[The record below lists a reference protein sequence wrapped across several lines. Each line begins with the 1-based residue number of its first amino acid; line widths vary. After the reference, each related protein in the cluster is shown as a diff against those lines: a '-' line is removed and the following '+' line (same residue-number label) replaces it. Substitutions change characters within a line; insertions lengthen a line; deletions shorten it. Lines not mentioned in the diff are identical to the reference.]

1 MAGVPF
7 LYINLTAFC
16 LYVLFLAAFL
26 AAKKSPEIRS
36 FIVVLFG
43 FAIWSG
49 ASVLMR
55 LEVWPGLNFWFYVS
69 LLALFSEGWLCYYF
83 VLSYAH
89 DHRPKQTIF
98 WTVGMIIILVL
109 SALGFFLKPPTPE
122 VTENGKIFRYEMTW
136 TIAIPYIYL
145 MAQVVGIVLVLHRL
159 IRRVSSNMPGLKSII
174 FGCIVIGVGN
184 IIQILPGNTFPW
196 DQVTG
201 ILFAIALA
209 HGLGKKR
216 MFTMT
221 LLINRRVLTLFSLII
236 SIILLA
242 SFIEPLRALLL
253 MVFPYDEN
261 TLTLILV
268 LVFSVFMMFFYTI
281 VDRLTSVLFNLKN
294 QQEMLIS
301 SFSDKVSKSLNTK
314 EITQE
319 LLTAVQAGVTVD
331 RIFIMLKD
339 SEAYTVRADS
349 TQLGG
354 KVFRIMLD
362 SPMITAL
369 KNSEGYF
376 IMEEFRT
383 TSMYRS
389 LWDEEKAQML
399 AADISCVIA
408 MNDGD
413 DIAGLIMLTG
423 KEKRNSFTGSE
434 INYLTT
440 LSSVA
445 SIAVKNAALYE
456 QMYREARI
464 DSLTGVG
471 NYRAFVESITE
482 KYRIYGNECLAL
494 IDIDIDDFKL
504 YNQLY
509 GTLEGDLTLK
519 RVAEIIS
526 TCVNGS
532 GEVFRTS
539 GKIFS
544 ILLPLYDGKKAHD
557 LTEVIRR
564 EILAINNTEQRKEY
578 KNLTISAGI
587 CVAPSTASSVREL
600 IDNADLAVFTAKTSG
615 KDRIFIRQR
624 EASINLGLRDRVRGV
639 LQRKDDGFE
648 QNLSIISALTA
659 AIDAKDHYTCQHSSN
674 VAEYAALL
682 AAASGLGDDEVRMV
696 YHAGLL
702 HDIGKISIP
711 EAILGKQAAL
721 TDEEF
726 DIMKGHVNGSIEM
739 IRHLPAMDYMIPAVV
754 GHHERWDGRGYPR
767 GIGGEAIPVTARCL
781 ALADTFDAITTDRP
795 YRKGLSIDYAVE
807 QIEKNIGKQFD
818 PVLAQT
824 FIGLIKD
831 EVILLNTSLL

>member
-36 FIVVLFG
+36 FIVVMFG
-43 FAIWSG
+43 FALWSG

-69 LLALFSEGWLCYYF
+69 LLALFGEGWLCYSF

-89 DHRPKQTIF
+89 EHRPKQTIF
-98 WTVGMIIILVL
+98 WTIGMLVILVL
-109 SALGFFLKPPTPE
+109 SACGLFLKPPVPE
-122 VTENGKIFRYEMTW
+122 ITEQGKIFRYSMTW
-136 TIAIPYIYL
+136 TVAIPYVYL
-145 MAQVVGIVLVLHRL
+145 MAQVVAIVLVLRRL
-159 IRRVSSNMPGLKSII
+159 IRRVSSSMPGLKSII
-174 FGCIVIGVGN
+174 FGCVVIGVGN
-184 IIQILPGNTFPW
+184 IMQILPGNIFPW

-209 HGLGKKR
+209 YGLNKKR
-216 MFTMT
+216 LFTMT
-221 LLINRRVLTLFSLII
+221 LLINRRVLTLVSLII
-236 SIILLA
+236 SILLLA
-242 SFIEPLRALLL
+242 SFIEPLRSLLAKI
-253 MVFPYDEN
+253 FPYDEN

-268 LVFSVFMMFFYTI
+268 LIFSVFMLLFYTLI
-281 VDRLTSVLFNLKN
+281 DRLTSVLYNLKN
-294 QQEMLIS
+294 QQELLIS
-301 SFSDKVSKSLNTK
+301 SFSDKVTKSLNTS
-314 EITQE
+314 EITRE
-319 LLTAVQAGVTVD
+319 LLSAVQAGIAVD

-349 TQLGG
+349 AELGG
-354 KVFRIMLD
+354 KVFRITPD
-362 SPMITAL
+362 SPLITAL
-369 KNSEGYF
+369 KNSDGYF
-376 IMEEFRT
+376 IMEEFRA

-389 LWDEEKAQML
+389 LWDEEKTQLL
-399 AADISCVIA
+399 AADISCVVA
-408 MNDGD
+408 MNDGE
-413 DIAGLIMLTG
+413 DIAGLIMLTS
-423 KEKRNSFTGSE
+423 KEKRSSFTGSE

-471 NYRAFVESITE
+471 NYRAFMESIAE
-482 KYRIYGNECLAL
+482 KFRDYGSECLAL

-509 GTLEGDLTLK
+509 GTIEGDMTLK

-544 ILLPLYDGKKAHD
+544 ILLPLYDGKKAQD

-564 EILAINNTEQRKEY
+564 EILAINNSEQRKGY

-587 CVAPSTASSVREL
+587 CVSPSAASSVREL
-600 IDNADLAVFTAKTSG
+600 IDNADLAVFTAKSAG
-615 KDRIFIRQR
+615 KDRIFIRQC
-624 EASINLGLRDRVRGV
+624 EGSVNLGLRDRVRSII
-639 LQRKDDGFE
+639 QRKDDGFE

-659 AIDAKDHYTCQHSSN
+659 AIDAKDHYTCQHSNN

-682 AAASGLGDDEVRMV
+682 AAASGLGDNEVRMV

-767 GIGGEAIPVTARCL
+767 GIGGEEIPITARCL

-807 QIEKNIGKQFD
+807 QIERNIGKQFD
-818 PVLAQT
+818 PVLAET

>member
-36 FIVVLFG
+36 FIVVMFG
-43 FAIWSG
+43 FALWSG

-69 LLALFSEGWLCYYF
+69 LLALFGEGWLCYSF

-89 DHRPKQTIF
+89 EHRPKQTIF
-98 WTVGMIIILVL
+98 WTIGMLVILVL
-109 SALGFFLKPPTPE
+109 SACGLFLKPPVPE
-122 VTENGKIFRYEMTW
+122 ITEQGKIFRYSMTW
-136 TIAIPYIYL
+136 TVAIPYVYL
-145 MAQVVGIVLVLHRL
+145 MAQVVAIVLVLRRL
-159 IRRVSSNMPGLKSII
+159 IRRVSSSMPGLKSII
-174 FGCIVIGVGN
+174 FGCVVIGVGN
-184 IIQILPGNTFPW
+184 IMQILPGNIFPW

-209 HGLGKKR
+209 YGLNKKR
-216 MFTMT
+216 LFTMT
-221 LLINRRVLTLFSLII
+221 LLINRRVLTLVSLII
-236 SIILLA
+236 SILLLA
-242 SFIEPLRALLL
+242 SFIEPLRSLLAKI
-253 MVFPYDEN
+253 FPYDEN

-268 LVFSVFMMFFYTI
+268 LIFSVFMLLFYTLI
-281 VDRLTSVLFNLKN
+281 DRLTSVLYNLKN
-294 QQEMLIS
+294 QQELLIS
-301 SFSDKVSKSLNTK
+301 SFSDKVTKSLNTS
-314 EITQE
+314 EITRE
-319 LLTAVQAGVTVD
+319 LLSAVQAGIAVD

-349 TQLGG
+349 AELGG
-354 KVFRIMLD
+354 KVFRITTD
-362 SPMITAL
+362 SPLITAL
-369 KNSEGYF
+369 KNSDGYF
-376 IMEEFRT
+376 IMEEFRA

-389 LWDEEKAQML
+389 LWDEEKTQLL
-399 AADISCVIA
+399 AADISCVVA
-408 MNDGD
+408 MNDGE
-413 DIAGLIMLTG
+413 DIAGLIMLTS
-423 KEKRNSFTGSE
+423 KEKRSSFTGSE

-471 NYRAFVESITE
+471 NYRAFMESIAE
-482 KYRIYGNECLAL
+482 KFRDYGSECLAL

-509 GTLEGDLTLK
+509 GTIEGDMTLK

-544 ILLPLYDGKKAHD
+544 ILLPLYDGKKAQD

-564 EILAINNTEQRKEY
+564 EILAINNSEQRKGY

-587 CVAPSTASSVREL
+587 CVSPSAASSVREL
-600 IDNADLAVFTAKTSG
+600 IDNADLAVFTAKSAG
-615 KDRIFIRQR
+615 KDRIFIRQC
-624 EASINLGLRDRVRGV
+624 EGSVNLGLRDRVRSII
-639 LQRKDDGFE
+639 QRKDDGFE

-659 AIDAKDHYTCQHSSN
+659 AIDAKDHYTCQHSNN

-682 AAASGLGDDEVRMV
+682 AAASGLGDNEVRMV

-767 GIGGEAIPVTARCL
+767 GIGGEEIPITARCL

-807 QIEKNIGKQFD
+807 QIERNIGKQFD
-818 PVLAQT
+818 PVLAET